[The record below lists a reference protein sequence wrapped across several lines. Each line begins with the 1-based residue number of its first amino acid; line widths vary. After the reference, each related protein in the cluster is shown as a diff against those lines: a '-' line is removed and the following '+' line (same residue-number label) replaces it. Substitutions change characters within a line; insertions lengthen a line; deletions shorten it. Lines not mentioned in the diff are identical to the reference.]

1 MRDEIIVETTGQI
14 HAHPLRQRILNLLTK
29 EMLGR
34 VMSFSMLASVAFVP
48 LSQNGSGVIATA
60 WGTQTLFIAA
70 STLTMGSAVGGL
82 LVKSLRH
89 LD

>member
-1 MRDEIIVETTGQI
+1 MMCLVGVGM
-14 HAHPLRQRILNLLTK
+14 LNGILLVIFLSLIQANVGK

-34 VMSFSMLASVAFVP
+34 VMGFSMLASVAFVP
-48 LSQNGSGVIATA
+48 LSQYASGVIATV

-70 STLTMGSAVGGL
+70 STLTIGSAVAGL